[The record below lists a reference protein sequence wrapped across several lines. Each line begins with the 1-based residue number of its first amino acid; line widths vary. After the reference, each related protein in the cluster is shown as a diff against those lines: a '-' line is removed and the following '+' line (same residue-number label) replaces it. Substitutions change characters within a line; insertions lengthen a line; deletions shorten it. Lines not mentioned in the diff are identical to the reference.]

1 MEKKKSWIQSHRV
14 VRVILAHAGT
24 EQAAMATATATAT
37 ATDWT
42 VHSDN
47 SALTAA
53 AAAAAAIT

>member
-1 MEKKKSWIQSHRV
+1 M
-14 VRVILAHAGT
+14 RVILAHAGT
-24 EQAAMATATATAT
+24 EQAAMATATAT

>member
-37 ATDWT
+37 DWT